1 MLTTLSR
8 LKGLLGSVAD
18 TWGDDMLTLQI
29 ASASASIENRCKRQ
43 FKKQQYTEQ
52 ISGDGRSKYINL
64 RNYPIHSVE
73 FPSDWDYRLL
83 DDGRVYREAGWP
95 TGDHNIQVNYIGGY
109 VLPGDATT
117 DEPRT
122 LPEPLELA
130 CLLFAQL
137 LLRDPGIRSERV
149 GNINVT
155 YADTDADGRLPSA
168 VESLILPYV
177 GRWV

>member
-1 MLTTLSR
+1 M
-8 LKGLLGSVAD
+8 
-18 TWGDDMLTLQI
+18 
-29 ASASASIENRCKRQ
+29 
-43 FKKQQYTEQ
+43 
-52 ISGDGRSKYINL
+52 
-64 RNYPIHSVE
+64 
-73 FPSDWDYRLL
+73 
-83 DDGRVYREAGWP
+83 YREAGWP